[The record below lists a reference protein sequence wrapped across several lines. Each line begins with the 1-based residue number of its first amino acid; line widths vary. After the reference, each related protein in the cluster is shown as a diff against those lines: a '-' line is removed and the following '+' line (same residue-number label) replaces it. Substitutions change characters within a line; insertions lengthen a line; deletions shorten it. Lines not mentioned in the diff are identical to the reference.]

1 VTTITLTQLA
11 ERIARHPSST
21 TAQIARAKRLAETD
35 GLADTPMP
43 EPAADADPGE
53 AVTAGFKA
61 AIAAVIGQV
70 LAGDLDAKAALKTV
84 KRLLAAHA
92 DAIAADDE
100 SEGGEDDETPAGAE
114 GRARDPKQM
123 LREAIAACKR
133 AGWKGYDADDLE
145 IVCEGRTAAGMDAR
159 VRRLMGAARFD
170 GAGEERPTS
179 RGRPGFAGR
188 NPARPP
194 AEPPKDVKQF
204 MESIR

>member
-11 ERIARHPSST
+11 ERIARHPNST

-43 EPAADADPGE
+43 EPAPDADPGE

-61 AIAAVIGQV
+61 AITAVIGQV
-70 LAGDLDAKAALKTV
+70 LAGDLDRKAALKTV
-84 KRLLAAHA
+84 RRLFAAHA

-100 SEGGEDDETPAGAE
+100 NDDDLPPGAE
-114 GRARDPKQM
+114 GRARDPKSA

-133 AGWKGYDADDLE
+133 AGWRGYDADDLE
-145 IVCEGRTAAGMDAR
+145 IVCEGCTPAGMDAR
-159 VRRLMGAARFD
+159 IRRLMGAARFD
-170 GAGEERPTS
+170 GGGEERPTS

-188 NPARPP
+188 TAPRPP
-194 AEPPKDVKQF
+194 ADPPKDVKQF
-204 MESIR
+204 MEAIR